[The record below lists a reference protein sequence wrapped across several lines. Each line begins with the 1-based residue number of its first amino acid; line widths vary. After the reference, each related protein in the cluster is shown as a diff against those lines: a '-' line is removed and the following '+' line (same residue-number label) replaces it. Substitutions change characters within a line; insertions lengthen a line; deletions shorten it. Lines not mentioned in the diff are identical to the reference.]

1 MKDIVLEG
9 FVKNFAESR
18 GLTHLQS
25 SELFEAFAASV
36 IFRKYH
42 QSDITDIEDGVL
54 VGGGG
59 DGGMDAIAILVNG
72 RPARAEEDVDFFL
85 EVNQGLNVEFIFV
98 QAKSSSSISSSDI
111 GNFTFGVEQFFSA
124 VEKSDS
130 KVEFNSQI
138 QQLVNLTRYI
148 YDQGIHM
155 QDNPKCCLYFVTAGN
170 WADAPDPIGRLTHG
184 VESLRE
190 KNIFEEVNAFPVDAE
205 MLKAFYRELV
215 RGVVREVEFDK
226 TAAFPRIA
234 EVAEA
239 YIGLMRGLEFIKLI
253 STTDGQLN
261 RELFFDNVRD
271 FQGHNPVNSE
281 IDHTL
286 TNEQLRRN
294 FPLLNN
300 GVTIVARELNRRG
313 DIFKISDFQIV
324 NGCQTTNV
332 LFQNKDSIDENTFI
346 PVKLVATSHTQVI
359 TEVIK
364 ATNRQTAVLPEALE
378 SLTQF
383 HRELEDFYRI
393 REESR
398 SVSDRIHYE
407 RRSKQYAR
415 DNISPKNIVSLTAQ
429 IKSFIGMFLNEPHS
443 HPRYYGE
450 LLRSYE
456 RLFSNDHKPAPYY
469 TSGVT
474 LLAVENWLNARPDE
488 RELRFY
494 KYQILMLLRMSMGG
508 QKIPHLN
515 SNSITDYSLR
525 IVEVLRD
532 PESGEKAIE
541 EVTGVLKTALAK
553 FGTRRGERNPPHRL
567 RAFTEQLAQT
577 MDSKVPVKSD
587 PEPTVRSTPGGIEQ
601 GELIWF
607 DEWKN
612 YGFIERDAGGDIF
625 VHESQISLIPWH
637 LRTPAKRVEYRVVH
651 NPRSRGKL
659 MASAVKLAT

>member
-18 GLTHLQS
+18 GLTHLKAG
-25 SELFEAFAASV
+25 ELFEAFAASV
-36 IFRKYH
+36 VFRKYH
-42 QSDITDIEDGVL
+42 QSDITDMEDGVL

-85 EVNQGLNVEFIFV
+85 EVNHGLNVEFIFV
-98 QAKSSSSISSSDI
+98 QAKSSSSINSNDI
-111 GNFTFGVEQFFSA
+111 GSFTFGVEQFFAA

-155 QDNPKCCLYFVTAGN
+155 QDNPKCCLYFVTAGT
-170 WADAPDPIGRLTHG
+170 WADAPDPIGRLSYG
-184 VESLRE
+184 AERLRE
-190 KNIFEEVNAFPVDAE
+190 KNIFKEVNAFPVDAE

-239 YIGLMRGLEFIKLI
+239 YIGLMRGDEFINLI

-324 NGCQTTNV
+324 NGCQTTNI
-332 LFQNKDSIDENTFI
+332 LFQNRANIDADTFI

-398 SVSDRIHYE
+398 SFSDRIHYE

-469 TSGVT
+469 ASGVT
-474 LLAVENWLNARPDE
+474 LLAVEDWLNSRPDE

-494 KYQILMLLRMSMGG
+494 KYQLLMLLRMSTGG
-508 QKIPHLN
+508 QKVPHLN
-515 SNSITDYSLR
+515 SNSITDYSLG

-532 PESGEKAIE
+532 PERGEKEIAQ
-541 EVTGVLKTALAK
+541 VAGVLKTALAK

-567 RAFTEQLAQT
+567 RAFTEQLVRT
-577 MDSKVPVKSD
+577 MDSGLPAEGD
-587 PEPTVRSTPGGIEQ
+587 RNRSMRTTPGGIEQ
-601 GELIWF
+601 GALIWF

-637 LRTPAKRVEYRVVH
+637 LRIPGKRVEYRAAP
-651 NPRSRGKL
+651 NPQSRGKL
-659 MASAVKLAT
+659 MASEVKLAT